1 MNSISNMPIQAEFLL
16 CQVTD
21 DIYLNFSKS
30 QTTFL
35 NIVFTF
41 DKMLKSDKFRRRVWR
56 LLELITSGTSIRSF
70 C

>member
-41 DKMLKSDKFRRRVWR
+41 DKMLKSYKFRRRVWR

>member
-21 DIYLNFSKS
+21 DINLNFSKS

-41 DKMLKSDKFRRRVWR
+41 DKMLKSYKFRRRVWR

>member
-41 DKMLKSDKFRRRVWR
+41 DKMLKSYKFRMRVWR